1 VRSLLCT
8 QVPLYCITCCISCF
22 DHHYIDI
29 YPELVFPRGGFPQG
43 HVDQKYLSNLCML
56 RSVDQ
61 HFKVKDLEIV
71 LCVLSYIACAN
82 IEIRK
87 HLQRHL
93 KRALNLQ
100 NIEQKMG

>member
-1 VRSLLCT
+1 
-8 QVPLYCITCCISCF
+8 
-22 DHHYIDI
+22 
-29 YPELVFPRGGFPQG
+29 
-43 HVDQKYLSNLCML
+43 ML

-61 HFKVKDLEIV
+61 HFKVKDLEVV

-87 HLQRHL
+87 HLQGHL
-93 KRALNLQ
+93 KRAHNHQ

>member
-1 VRSLLCT
+1 M
-8 QVPLYCITCCISCF
+8 F
-22 DHHYIDI
+22 
-29 YPELVFPRGGFPQG
+29 
-43 HVDQKYLSNLCML
+43 

-61 HFKVKDLEIV
+61 HFKVKDLEVV

-87 HLQRHL
+87 HLEGHL

-100 NIEQKMG
+100 NIEQKVG

>member
-1 VRSLLCT
+1 M
-8 QVPLYCITCCISCF
+8 
-22 DHHYIDI
+22 
-29 YPELVFPRGGFPQG
+29 
-43 HVDQKYLSNLCML
+43 SNLCML

-61 HFKVKDLEIV
+61 NFKVKDLEVV

-87 HLQRHL
+87 HLQGHL

-100 NIEQKMG
+100 NIEQKVG